1 MAEIRIDCTCGKACI
16 IDPGD
21 GATMRC
27 PSCGRIVTVPT
38 KEGDPTRRDRLD
50 GYIEAVFELLNEVDG
65 AFPTS
70 GAR

>member
-1 MAEIRIDCTCGKACI
+1 MPEIRITCTCGRECL

-27 PSCGRIVTVPT
+27 PSCGRIVTVPS
-38 KEGDPTRRDRLD
+38 KEENPMRRDRLD
-50 GYIEAVFELLNEVDG
+50 SYIEAVFELLDEVDG